1 MLYVILQILCVI
13 GIILFSILGLLL
25 LLVLLVL
32 FVPIRY
38 RIKVGK
44 QTDIVLADVKITY
57 LLHLLSVKCTY
68 ENNLQIVAKI
78 CGIKVY
84 DSNSKNIL
92 EEEKTP
98 FVSSSAKE
106 PSLKDQFPETDTME
120 MNSMEI
126 NSMEINSA
134 ETNSAEQESSKKESF
149 FAKIKKRFWDM
160 IAKIRYTIFSIYDKI
175 KNVIQNISY
184 YKQVLDASENRIM
197 YKRVWSRILK
207 VLKSIRPRK
216 AEAELLAGTGSPD
229 TTGYLCAL
237 YGMLSP
243 VLGKHVSFT
252 ADFEEKICKGSVF
265 VKGRITIFT
274 LLVQALKLFFDKQI
288 RIFIKQLKKE
298 AM

>member
-1 MLYVILQILCVI
+1 MLHVILQILSII

-25 LLVLLVL
+25 FLILLVL

-44 QTDIVLADVKITY
+44 QTDIVLADAKITY
-57 LLHLLSVKCTY
+57 LLHLLSIKCTY
-68 ENNLQIVAKI
+68 EKSLQVVARI

-84 DSNSKNIL
+84 DSNSGNVL
-92 EEEKTP
+92 EEEDESAEEEETETP
-98 FVSSSAKE
+98 ITAASVKE
-106 PSLKDQFPETDTME
+106 PSIKDSFSETDTTE
-120 MNSMEI
+120 KK
-126 NSMEINSA
+126 A
-134 ETNSAEQESSKKESF
+134 PKKESF
-149 FAKIKKRFWDM
+149 FVKIKKWFWDM
-160 IAKIRYTIFSIYDKI
+160 IEKIRYTIFSIYDKI

-184 YKQVLDASENRIM
+184 YKQVLDASANRIM
-197 YKRVWSRILK
+197 YKRVWTRILK
-207 VLKSIRPRK
+207 VFKSIRPRRI
-216 AEAELLAGTGSPD
+216 EAELLMGTGSPD

-243 VLGKHVSFT
+243 MLGKHVSFT
-252 ADFEEKICKGSVF
+252 ADFEEKICRGSAF
-265 VKGRITIFT
+265 FKGRITIFT

>member
-1 MLYVILQILCVI
+1 MLHVILQILCVI

-25 LLVLLVL
+25 LLILLVL

-38 RIKVGK
+38 RIKAGK

-106 PSLKDQFPETDTME
+106 PSLKDNIPETDTMK
-120 MNSMEI
+120 I

-216 AEAELLAGTGSPD
+216 AEAELLVGTGSPD

-237 YGMLSP
+237 YGMFSP

-252 ADFEEKICKGSVF
+252 ADFEEKICNGSIF

-298 AM
+298 AI

>member
-1 MLYVILQILCVI
+1 MLHVILQILSVI

-25 LLVLLVL
+25 FLILLVL

-44 QTDIVLADVKITY
+44 QTDIVLADAKITY

-68 ENNLQIVAKI
+68 ENNLQVVARI

-84 DSNSKNIL
+84 DSNSRNVL
-92 EEEKTP
+92 EEEEESEEVEESETP
-98 FVSSSAKE
+98 FAAASVKE
-106 PSLKDQFPETDTME
+106 PSVKDGFSETDTTE
-120 MNSMEI
+120 PE
-126 NSMEINSA
+126 A
-134 ETNSAEQESSKKESF
+134 SKKESLLV
-149 FAKIKKRFWDM
+149 KIKKWFWDM
-160 IAKIRYTIFSIYDKI
+160 IEKIRYTIFSIYDKI

-197 YKRVWSRILK
+197 YKRVWTRILK
-207 VLKSIRPRK
+207 VLKSIRPRRI
-216 AEAELLAGTGSPD
+216 EAELLMGTGSPD

-237 YGMLSP
+237 YGMLCP
-243 VLGKHVSFT
+243 MLGKHVSFT
-252 ADFEEKICKGSVF
+252 ADFEEKICKGSAF
-265 VKGRITIFT
+265 FKGRITIFT